1 MEQDT
6 VSDILEN
13 LLSNMKSAF
22 EKGQCVDLGADFG
35 KFSVKFTEGYLNAD
49 SPRTPKRPRYTVVFK
64 SANKMKK
71 RLRAPGETSAC
82 QK

>member
-1 MEQDT
+1 
-6 VSDILEN
+6 
-13 LLSNMKSAF
+13 MKSAF

-71 RLRAPGETSAC
+71 RAARAGRDFGVSKVKGTGCRP
-82 QK
+82 K